1 MELFV
6 TSKENSGW
14 AEFFCNQVVNIHVV
28 NREESTDQAKASKQ
42 EEAISSN
49 RSYLMSVYDIKQFFF
64 IMKQLCDQFLKKKM
78 EFKYFIDVEQTRQ

>member
-14 AEFFCNQVVNIHVV
+14 VEFFCSQVVNIHVV
-28 NREESTDQAKASKQ
+28 SREESTDQTSKQ
-42 EEAISSN
+42 QEAISSN
-49 RSYLMSVYDIKQFFF
+49 RSYLMGVYDIKQFFF

-78 EFKYFIDVEQTRQ
+78 EFQYFIDVEKTRL